1 RRLCLLFQRRKCEGC
16 GTGRQSP
23 SRNQFPLEDAQAR
36 GPGARPRDAGVGRGS
51 RRLFRHPSQGQPNW
65 SLGLA
70 AIARHGRPLCVRKK
84 IGRIRHQICVEQS
97 AASALLDR
105 LAHRAAAHRIL
116 ARPSVPPARPP
127 GLSARRAVRA
137 LAHRTAVSVKHMR
150 QVGEDRLQQ
159 AGGFMRRAAIASLSV
174 SLFLVA
180 IKTFAYFA
188 SHSVALL
195 ASLADSA
202 LDLFTSWLNLVAI
215 RQSLTPADAEH
226 RFGHGKAEPLAG
238 LAQGAFITA
247 SALFLVIQAVN
258 RIIVPE
264 PIDHSLLALVV
275 MCIAITCAI
284 GLILYERKVVAKTG
298 SLAVEADQTHYF
310 ADLVTNIGVVLA

>member
-1 RRLCLLFQRRKCEGC
+1 VKGRAQKPERVQRV
-16 GTGRQSP
+16 
-23 SRNQFPLEDAQAR
+23 
-36 GPGARPRDAGVGRGS
+36 GA
-51 RRLFRHPSQGQPNW
+51 L
-65 SLGLA
+65 
-70 AIARHGRPLCVRKK
+70 
-84 IGRIRHQICVEQS
+84 
-97 AASALLDR
+97 
-105 LAHRAAAHRIL
+105 
-116 ARPSVPPARPP
+116 
-127 GLSARRAVRA
+127 
-137 LAHRTAVSVKHMR
+137 
-150 QVGEDRLQQ
+150 
-159 AGGFMRRAAIASLSV
+159 MRRAAIASVSV
-174 SLFLVA
+174 SLFLVG
-180 IKTFAYFA
+180 IKTYAYFS

-298 SLAVEADQTHYF
+298 SLAVEADQTHYL
-310 ADLVTNIGVVLA
+310 ADLVTNIGVVVALVLTSELGWTLADPLIALAVAGIMLFTAVGVGRTSFNQLMDRELPDEERARICRIAQAHTAVRNVHDLKTRMAGLSTFIQLHLALDPQMRLAEAHAVSDAVEKALLEAYPGAEVIIHQDPAGLEPLPELPN